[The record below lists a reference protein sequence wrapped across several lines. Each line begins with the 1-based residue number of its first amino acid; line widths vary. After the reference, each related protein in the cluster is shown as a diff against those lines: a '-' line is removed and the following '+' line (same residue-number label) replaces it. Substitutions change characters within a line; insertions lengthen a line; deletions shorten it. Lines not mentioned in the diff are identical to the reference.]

1 MRLALL
7 LFALLTVFGCTE
19 PTAWAPDDK
28 IDAMRYL
35 HPGGG
40 TVTLVTVSNVGS
52 GSGAHSALI
61 VNASER
67 VIFDPAGSMK
77 HESLAERGDVLY
89 GANPALVDS
98 FIDYHTRSE
107 FYTQVQT
114 VDVPLQVA
122 EDLLERIKSNG
133 AVYQSFCAQS
143 VSRLLRQPPGFE
155 NISATFFPGKLS
167 ESFTNR
173 ALVRAV
179 TFYQLDDTN
188 KRANSYAWLGQKPMF
203 NIE

>member
-40 TVTLVTVSNVGS
+40 TVNLVTVSNVGS
-52 GSGAHSALI
+52 GRGAHSALI

-89 GANPALVDS
+89 CANSALFDS
-98 FIDYHTRSE
+98 FIDYHTRSTSILR
-107 FYTQVQT
+107 FKPWMY
-114 VDVPLQVA
+114 
-122 EDLLERIKSNG
+122 R
-133 AVYQSFCAQS
+133 C
-143 VSRLLRQPPGFE
+143 RLRK
-155 NISATFFPGKLS
+155 IC
-167 ESFTNR
+167 
-173 ALVRAV
+173 
-179 TFYQLDDTN
+179 
-188 KRANSYAWLGQKPMF
+188 
-203 NIE
+203 

>member
-1 MRLALL
+1 MRLAYFPL
-7 LFALLTVFGCTE
+7 ALLTVFGCSA

-28 IDAMRYL
+28 IDALRYR
-35 HPGGG
+35 HTGGA
-40 TVTLVTVSNVGS
+40 TVTLVTVSDVVS

-77 HESLAERGDVLY
+77 HVSLAERGDVLY

-98 FIDYHTRSE
+98 FIDYHTRSD
-107 FYTQVQT
+107 FYTQAQT
-114 VDVPLQVA
+114 VDVSQQVA

-133 AVYQSFCAQS
+133 AVSQSFCAQS
-143 VSRLLRQPPGFE
+143 VSHLLRRTPGFE
-155 NISATFFPGKLS
+155 NIRTTFFPGKLS
-167 ESFTNR
+167 ESFANRTN
-173 ALVRAV
+173 VRAE
-179 TFYQLDDTN
+179 TFYQPDDTD
-188 KRANSYAWLGQKPMF
+188 KRTNFYAWVGQKPMF